1 MCDTLSS
8 NQNAMNHFSVL
19 TIVFFSVFAVENSKR
34 QKRWKEVQ
42 PGDLK
47 VFFALHVAMGLI
59 HKPNLK
65 SYWSKDP
72 VTQTP
77 FFGQHMS

>member
-1 MCDTLSS
+1 M
-8 NQNAMNHFSVL
+8 
-19 TIVFFSVFAVENSKR
+19 
-34 QKRWKEVQ
+34 Q

-47 VFFALHVAMGLI
+47 VFFVLHVAMGLI

-77 FFGQHMS
+77 FFGQHMSRNSFELISQKQHFDNDSQNPPPGKMAMIL